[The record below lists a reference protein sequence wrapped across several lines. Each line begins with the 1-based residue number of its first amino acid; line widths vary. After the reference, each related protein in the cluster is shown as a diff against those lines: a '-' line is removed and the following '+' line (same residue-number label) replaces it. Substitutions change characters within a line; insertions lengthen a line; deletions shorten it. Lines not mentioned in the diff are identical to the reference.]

1 MRETARKKI
10 EKDFSSEQNYR
21 SFIKEVE
28 YLVEEK

>member
-1 MRETARKKI
+1 MRERHVKNR
-10 EKDFSSEQNYR
+10 EDFSSEQNYR